1 MRIAGHLKVGMQE
14 RYSPLDR
21 IVIPLCY
28 NATRTMNTD
37 EKILKALDI
46 SFAVLDNP
54 EPLYLLELLGQ
65 TAFFGT
71 PWGTQEYPRYRFN
84 WLNTQHVSDAEE
96 KVMRIKTGGCASFD
110 PTETRVE
117 PFNTRLE
124 KRETNV

>member
-1 MRIAGHLKVGMQE
+1 MLIRGSYRQAGGVRIAGHLKVGMQE

-54 EPLYLLELLGQ
+54 APLYLLELRDQ
-65 TAFFGT
+65 TAFFAT
-71 PWGTQEYPRYRFN
+71 P
-84 WLNTQHVSDAEE
+84 
-96 KVMRIKTGGCASFD
+96 
-110 PTETRVE
+110 
-117 PFNTRLE
+117 
-124 KRETNV
+124 